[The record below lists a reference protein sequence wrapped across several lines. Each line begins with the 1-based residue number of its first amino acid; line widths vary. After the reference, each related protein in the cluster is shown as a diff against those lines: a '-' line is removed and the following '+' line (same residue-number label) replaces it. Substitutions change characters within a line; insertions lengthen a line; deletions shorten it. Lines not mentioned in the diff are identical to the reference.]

1 SRSFLILKTVSKIR
15 EKNFEKK
22 PQISCIRYVILVSYY
37 GAVNKTALA
46 MIQEVATRSVAL
58 PRDRCWFS

>member
-1 SRSFLILKTVSKIR
+1 RSFLILKTVSKIR

-22 PQISCIRYVILVSYY
+22 PQIPCNLHLILLSYY

-58 PRDRCWFS
+58 PRNKCWFS